1 MLVRQIPSQFA
12 PGLFERTTTLLA
24 VMAAFART
32 ELGQIGRK
40 MVRNDLI
47 GASLRGERR
56 CRP

>member
-32 ELGQIGRK
+32 EMGQIGRK

-47 GASLRGERR
+47 GVSLA
-56 CRP
+56 